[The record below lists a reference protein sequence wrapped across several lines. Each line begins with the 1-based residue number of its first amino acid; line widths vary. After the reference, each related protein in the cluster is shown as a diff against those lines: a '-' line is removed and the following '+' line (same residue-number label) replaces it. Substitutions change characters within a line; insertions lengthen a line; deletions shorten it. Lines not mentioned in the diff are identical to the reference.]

1 MSVASLWEGYP
12 HASMSFLFK
21 FFFIIQLSYWLHIF
35 PELYFQKV
43 SSYFVDFMEA
53 KNRGQSFGLWAY
65 YDPWSYQ
72 VKRDDWAP
80 KIQYACLYLAFIL
93 AAYVTSFTRVALFLL
108 LVSNKIIY
116 PTIWPA

>member
-53 KNRGQSFGLWAY
+53 KNRGQKFWTM
-65 YDPWSYQ
+65 DN
-72 VKRDDWAP
+72 
-80 KIQYACLYLAFIL
+80 LYSMVL
-93 AAYVTSFTRVALFLL
+93 SGEEG
-108 LVSNKIIY
+108 
-116 PTIWPA
+116 